1 MLADPALRETL
12 LVERNR
18 RWAEQVAAML
28 KRGEQPF
35 VAVGAAHMAGT
46 EGLPALLAAKG
57 YTVTRVQ

>member
-28 KRGEQPF
+28 KRGERPF
-35 VAVGAAHMAGT
+35 VAVGAAHVAGVD
-46 EGLPALLAAKG
+46 GLPEMLAAKG
-57 YTVTRVQ
+57 FEVRRVQ